1 MITCL
6 SRQRVLRCG
15 KCCQRL
21 PAPYYC
27 ASHCQAPSYLLK
39 SAAIT
44 TKTLVILMFDRNKD
58 KQQDKSETSGAAA
71 PAAES
76 SYSSTPRPAT
86 AAASS
91 GKSATLGATIKVKGD
106 ISGDESL
113 LIEGQVEGTV
123 NLASHEL
130 TVGKSGK
137 VHADVTAKVIRI
149 DGEVHGDIT
158 GKEKVFVSSTSNIK
172 GNIITPK
179 MTLEEGARF
188 KGTIDIDPSHANGSS
203 PAASFKSGTPTD
215 KTS

>member
-1 MITCL
+1 
-6 SRQRVLRCG
+6 
-15 KCCQRL
+15 
-21 PAPYYC
+21 
-27 ASHCQAPSYLLK
+27 
-39 SAAIT
+39 
-44 TKTLVILMFDRNKD
+44 MFDRNKD
-58 KQQDKSETSGAAA
+58 KQQDKTETSASAA
-71 PAAES
+71 PAVES
-76 SYSSTPRPAT
+76 SYSSAPKPA

-91 GKSATLGATIKVKGD
+91 GRSATLGATIKVKGD
-106 ISGDESL
+106 ISGDENL

-188 KGTIDIDPSHANGSS
+188 KGTIDIDPSHANGGASVS
-203 PAASFKSGTPTD
+203 SFKSGNQTD
-215 KTS
+215 KSS

>member
-1 MITCL
+1 
-6 SRQRVLRCG
+6 
-15 KCCQRL
+15 
-21 PAPYYC
+21 
-27 ASHCQAPSYLLK
+27 
-39 SAAIT
+39 
-44 TKTLVILMFDRNKD
+44 MFDRNKD
-58 KQQDKSETSGAAA
+58 KQQDKPESTTSSA

-76 SYSSTPRPAT
+76 GYSSAPRSA

-91 GKSATLGATIKVKGD
+91 STNSGETATLGATIKVKGD
-106 ISGDESL
+106 ISGDENL
-113 LIEGQVEGTV
+113 MIEGQVEGTV

-149 DGEVHGDIT
+149 AGEVHGDIT

-172 GNIITPK
+172 GNIVTPK

-188 KGTIDIDPSHANGSS
+188 KGTIDIDPSHANGSPS
-203 PAASFKSGTPTD
+203 VASFKSGNTAPTD